1 MVVQIVAQ
9 AVDKNANK
17 TSVRNFFVSHEGK
30 KNLVVEVGPT
40 LQSVDYNSFLDREA
54 LIPFCLL
61 I

>member
-30 KNLVVEVGPT
+30 KELVVDVGPT
-40 LQSVDYNSFLDREA
+40 IQSVDYNSFLDK
-54 LIPFCLL
+54 
-61 I
+61 